1 MSVLAIYIVKI
12 WGLKHQL
19 SVCSCSGWYNW
30 YRLKY
35 YGTYILLKKS
45 HPKLIMRQG
54 ALSGLKCRKVT
65 LSSISTKAGI
75 QEEFCSS
82 QKS

>member
-1 MSVLAIYIVKI
+1 MSVLAIYIAKT
-12 WGLKHQL
+12 GSLKHQL
-19 SVCSCSGWYNW
+19 SVCFRGGWYNW

-45 HPKLIMRQG
+45 HPKLIRRQND
-54 ALSGLKCRKVT
+54 LSGLKCRKVT

-82 QKS
+82 QKN